1 MKLYSNEMVKAQLF
15 VDMVNLDPAVNTA
28 NYDLNEKMVNVD
40 LLDAYLFLVPDK
52 ANLAYCMVNFVLVK
66 NKVNGAVNAVS
77 VFVNEIVDSAVD
89 DMVNFAV
96 NNLDKANWLM
106 EALAHRNNLFYDN
119 RFAVVVV
126 VVPMMVDMNNFQN
139 HHVFVEEL
147 LVKQLMLLLLLLEVV
162 AKLNKHAANIVDM
175 EMVNLL
181 DCNFSPDYFLLLCP
195 YKNRL

>member
-28 NYDLNEKMVNVD
+28 NYDLNGKMANVD
-40 LLDAYLFLVPDK
+40 LLDAYLFLIPDK

-77 VFVNEIVDSAVD
+77 VFVNEIVDSAVA
-89 DMVNFAV
+89 DMVNFVV

-126 VVPMMVDMNNFQN
+126 VPMMVDMNNFRN

-147 LVKQLMLLLLLLEVV
+147 LVKQLMLLLLLVV
-162 AKLNKHAANIVDM
+162 AKLNKHAVNIVDRV
-175 EMVNLL
+175 MVNLL
-181 DCNFSPDYFLLLCP
+181 DYNFFPDYFLLSCP
-195 YKNRL
+195 YKIRL